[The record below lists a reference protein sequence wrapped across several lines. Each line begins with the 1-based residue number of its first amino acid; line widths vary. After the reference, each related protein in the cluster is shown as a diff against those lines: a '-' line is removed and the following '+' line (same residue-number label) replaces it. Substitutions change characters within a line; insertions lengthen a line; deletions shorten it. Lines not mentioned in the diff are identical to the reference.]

1 MGTLQPLLGA
11 PANLGLRPPGPSVH
25 PAFPTHGV
33 SGISRFCQDIFLGIY
48 IPVVRVLQPASSV
61 QGGEGQAEQVSGLHP
76 VGAVTKAPS
85 LCSPRRGRPGGAL
98 ALPAPRVCLA
108 AARGTGLQRRRPG
121 TGWALGAGGGPTGA
135 RSLPHPS
142 SFCPSICLPGSRDL
156 CPLRELGGPHGELIS
171 ARFMRHTLLPRR
183 PAQAQGPWGRSLRGA
198 QEAQLHLPHL
208 GAPCPAFGGHLGL
221 QGDRGQASCMNGHCV
236 QGHTDSLLEGGIQRW
251 QRGPAR
257 VSGHRLGW
265 GAQPTCPALGAHRQ
279 RGRWRVGARPLGV
292 TVGQGRGRRHGG
304 CEAGLGRPE
313 GLCWG
318 PACDRQALGVSCPL
332 TEPGVLPGSSACLP
346 HRPDR
351 APRHPR

>member
-1 MGTLQPLLGA
+1 MGTPQPLLGA

-48 IPVVRVLQPASSV
+48 IPVVRVLQPASHV
-61 QGGEGQAEQVSGLHP
+61 QGGEGQAERVSGLHP

-121 TGWALGAGGGPTGA
+121 TGWALGAGGGPAGA
-135 RSLPHPS
+135 QSLPHPS

-236 QGHTDSLLEGGIQRW
+236 QGAHGLAAGGRDSEVAAGASPGFRAQAGVGRAAHVPRPRSSQATWQVEGGR
-251 QRGPAR
+251 PA
-257 VSGHRLGW
+257 SW
-265 GAQPTCPALGAHRQ
+265 GDRRARQ
-279 RGRWRVGARPLGV
+279 RGA
-292 TVGQGRGRRHGG
+292 T
-304 CEAGLGRPE
+304 
-313 GLCWG
+313 WG
-318 PACDRQALGVSCPL
+318 PRGGAGKA
-332 TEPGVLPGSSACLP
+332 
-346 HRPDR
+346 
-351 APRHPR
+351 